1 MPIILA
7 IEPDRRQAAH
17 LAGIVRQRVSA
28 ELIVADTTEG
38 ALDAIGNRI
47 PDLVLVPAL
56 LSPQDDAALAAA
68 LRVIAAA
75 AHVRTLTIP
84 VLSSGVGGTRT
95 QPGGMLAKWRRG
107 RSEAVPDGCDPAVFA
122 EQINAYL
129 KEAAAE
135 RAELEL
141 APERDLAQFEPALAP
156 ESDVT
161 EFEPIEPPAAAPLE
175 MMAAEPIDEMPFEPI
190 AVTPFEPIAEMPFE
204 PIDGMPFEPIAEMA
218 AEPIEPPVA
227 EWANAWAVSQSDP
240 APADVAEP
248 AIEEAAEPWRAS
260 AFSQPVVDL
269 SEELAGLEAEAIDEP
284 AAEAFEELFAG
295 EPFGVYTISS
305 PADEATFEVFEEAAI
320 DAASF
325 EEEVVEEAVA
335 AEHAT
340 GGEAVA
346 MEAADVGVELAAFEM
361 EVAALT
367 IAATEVDAIEEP
379 IFDASPEDP
388 DDEVEAPCLDIE
400 AYVPMYLQTRQMWP
414 PLEGVPV
421 EPPTAK
427 SEHPEWLELV
437 ASLRQDIERRR
448 SEPSKAP
455 TVAARTADAASAKG
469 TRPVKKQKMHAN
481 KEKPIQ
487 DEWGFFD
494 PEQCGFSALLA
505 KLDEITDVAAEEPD
519 GRRPS

>member
-28 ELIVADTTEG
+28 ELILADTTEG

-84 VLSSGVGGTRT
+84 VLSSGGGGTKT
-95 QPGGMLAKWRRG
+95 QAGGMLAKWRRG

-156 ESDVT
+156 QSDMA
-161 EFEPIEPPAAAPLE
+161 EFEPIEPPAAAPFE

-190 AVTPFEPIAEMPFE
+190 AVTPFEPIDEMPY
-204 PIDGMPFEPIAEMA
+204 EPIAETA

-227 EWANAWAVSQSDP
+227 EWATAWAVSQSEP

-269 SEELAGLEAEAIDEP
+269 SEELADLEAEAIDEP
-284 AAEAFEELFAG
+284 VAEAFEELFAG

-305 PADEATFEVFEEAAI
+305 PADEVTFEVFEEAAI
-320 DAASF
+320 DVASF

-335 AEHAT
+335 AEEAAT

-346 MEAADVGVELAAFEM
+346 MEAADVDVELAAFEM

-367 IAATEVDAIEEP
+367 IAATEADAIEEP

-388 DDEVEAPCLDIE
+388 DDQAEAPCLDID

-448 SEPSKAP
+448 SEPAKAP

-505 KLDEITDVAAEEPD
+505 KLDEITDVAEEPD